1 MKKVKENKKF
11 NFIKYETERCSD
23 AEIYTNDDN
32 DDSEELKV
40 GGFRQNVIGW
50 P

>member
-11 NFIKYETERCSD
+11 NFIKYETESFSD
-23 AEIYTNDDN
+23 AEIYTNDNN